1 MSSEES
7 GGGGEKKGAP
17 MMKLIIMAVV
27 GLLLVGGGGF
37 GVMMYMKKK
46 AAAAAAAAA
55 AAKPGEGKEG
65 AEGDPHA
72 KETAKDAHGAAA
84 HGDDDEEEEDAHAAG
99 GGGGHG
105 EGGGGGPAVLEYR
118 KIVNL
123 EGPRKNSFLKVE
135 LHIVFRDEELGKAA
149 TGDKPSPEKSEIQ
162 SILLEL
168 LSGRSL
174 DEARD
179 LEFRESL
186 RTEIKDRLNQKFA
199 PKPPKPG
206 EKEDPK
212 KKKPKKPVKSVLV
225 VDWAIQ
231 E

>member
-1 MSSEES
+1 MSSEE
-7 GGGGEKKGAP
+7 GGGEKKGTP

-37 GVMMYMKKK
+37 GVMWFMKKK
-46 AAAAAAAAA
+46 AAAAAAAA

-84 HGDDDEEEEDAHAAG
+84 HGEGDEDEDDAHAAG
-99 GGGGHG
+99 GGHG
-105 EGGGGGPAVLEYR
+105 EGAAAPAVLEYR

-135 LHIVFRDEELGKAA
+135 LHIVFRDEDLGKAA

-174 DEARD
+174 EEARD